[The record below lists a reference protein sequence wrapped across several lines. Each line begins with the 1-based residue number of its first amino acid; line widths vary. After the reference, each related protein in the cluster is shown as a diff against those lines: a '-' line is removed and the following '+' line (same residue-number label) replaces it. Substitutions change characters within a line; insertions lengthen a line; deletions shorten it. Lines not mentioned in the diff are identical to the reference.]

1 MTVEDSVTTAAMKL
15 VWQRMKIIVELS
27 AAVALAVIIDNGV
40 AFRGKKVGVILSGGN
55 VDFDK
60 LPF

>member
-1 MTVEDSVTTAAMKL
+1 MKL
-15 VWQRMKIIVELS
+15 VWQRMKIIVEPS